1 MRPARLPKQLERF
14 KPRRDW
20 RNCPAHRGWV
30 RRHHCCVPGC
40 LRQPIECAHVR
51 SGTDGGTGLKP
62 SDRWVISLC
71 SEHHREQH
79 RIGEAA
85 FEHRY
90 SIDLYE
96 LALEFT
102 RRSPHVGKLLSPR

>member
-1 MRPARLPKQLERF
+1 MPSVRLPKQLERYGSA
-14 KPRRDW
+14 RNW
-20 RNCPAHRGWV
+20 RNCPAHRAGV

-40 LRQPIECAHVR
+40 RQQPIECAHVR
-51 SGTDGGTGLKP
+51 SGTDGGTSLKP
-62 SDRWVISLC
+62 SDRWAISLC

-85 FEHRY
+85 FERQH

-96 LALEFT
+96 LAVEFA
-102 RRSPHVGKLLSPR
+102 RRSPHVGKLRGPW